1 MKILKRSGI
10 AEDFNASKLQQSLQL
25 AGAPDPN
32 LIVTQLIKN
41 PKDTQDLFDRAQLL
55 MLNLVTEDLKW
66 HDAARNYLLWSVY
79 KQVWGKGTV
88 KAINEGYYRL
98 EDVYRGDFNVWF
110 RTGLELGLWD
120 AEMAK
125 YYEPHIEELGKYID
139 PDRDLLLTYNG
150 VRTLMSRY
158 LLKRLDGTFFE
169 APQYLWMRTAMGVA
183 YAELKYG
190 GDLVAWARRYYD
202 LISQLKFMPNSPT
215 LYNAF
220 TNLGQLSACFVVPV
234 DDCLSIDSP
243 TNKND
248 ANCGFGIMDALRLA
262 SLIFQSGG
270 GVGYNFGKLRPEGD
284 IVKSTTGVAS
294 GPLSFMRLFDSLV
307 DTIKQGGKRRGAQM
321 GMMFWWHPDIEKF
334 ITAKSGESKD
344 THLQNFNISVVI
356 DDYFMSKVA
365 NNENVY
371 LINPREC
378 PCLYKTWGE
387 EFVKCYESCIEQI
400 KMGKVRIWKEVNAR
414 ELWNKIVE
422 SAWDSGD
429 PGLWN
434 KDVANQVVGYRVPGQ
449 VINATNPCG
458 EEALYDFES
467 CNLGSINLARYVDS
481 EVGTLKWGE
490 LFEDVELAVRFLDDV
505 IDVNKMPD
513 ERLKQANLDSRR
525 IGLGINGLADTLIWL
540 GIKYDSPEAVAFSDL
555 VAKFVNTVATHASA
569 KLASE
574 KGSFPLFKASKWALG
589 ILVPERHWG
598 RLSKFKEDPAVIEYF
613 GVLNN
618 GYQGI
623 VKHVEWANKVL
634 EVYGINYT
642 ELKEMVMNGM
652 RNGSIMSIAPEGS
665 RSLIAG
671 VNSSIE
677 PLFAI
682 AYVRNLT
689 IGKLVE
695 YNLTALK
702 LLRETNTL
710 DEETKRYIEEHGTLP
725 PSHPLANLL
734 RTAHEIHW
742 KWHVYMQVTW
752 ARWNDSGVSKTINLP
767 STATKEDVDNAFKL
781 AWLLGAFG
789 VTVYRDQSKSVQV
802 IYTGTKQA
810 STTKTTVA
818 TSLTAMKEKLE
829 AMLDDPPSE
838 AIEEQMKREL
848 GETDDPYCK
857 TGSCG

>member
-1 MKILKRSGI
+1 MGILKRDGREETFSI
-10 AEDFNASKLQQSLQL
+10 NKLMDSLIF
-25 AGAPDPN
+25 AGAPDPKEIAYKV
-32 LIVTQLIKN
+32 LDAKSTQEISDKV
-41 PKDTQDLFDRAQLL
+41 QLL
-55 MLNLVTEDLKW
+55 MLNLVTEDLRW
-66 HDAARNYLLWSVY
+66 HDIARNYLLWSVY

-98 EDVYRGDFNVWF
+98 EGVYRGGFNVWF

-158 LLKRLDGTFFE
+158 LLKRLDGSFFE

-190 GDLVAWARRYYD
+190 RDPVTWAKKYYD

-234 DDCLSIDSP
+234 DDCLSADSF

-248 ANCGFGIMDALRLA
+248 VNCSFGIMDALKLA

-356 DDYFMSKVA
+356 DDYFMQKVLRG
-365 NNENVY
+365 ENVY

-387 EFVKCYESCIEQI
+387 EFAKCYESCIEQI
-400 KMGKVRIWKEVNAR
+400 KMGKVRIWREVNAR
-414 ELWNKIVE
+414 ELWSKIVE

-525 IGLGINGLADTLIWL
+525 IGLGANGFADVLVAL
-540 GIKYDSPEAVAFSDL
+540 GIRYDSPEAVAFADL
-555 VAKFVNTVATHASA
+555 VAGFISSVATYASA

-574 KGSFPLFKASKWALG
+574 KGMFPLFWNSEWRKNKL
-589 ILVPERHWG
+589 IHERHWE
-598 RLSKFKEDPAVIEYF
+598 RLRKYLVDLAVREYLD
-613 GVLNN
+613 VLRQ
-618 GYQGI
+618 GYGKI
-623 VKHVEWANKVL
+623 REHVEHASRVL
-634 EVYGINYT
+634 YLYGINHST
-642 ELKEMVMNGM
+642 LRKMVMKGV

-695 YNLTALK
+695 YNLTALR
-702 LLRETNTL
+702 LLKETKTL

-829 AMLDDPPSE
+829 AVLDDPPSE
-838 AIEEQMKREL
+838 SIEEQMKREL

>member
-1 MKILKRSGI
+1 MKILKRSGA

-98 EDVYRGDFNVWF
+98 GDVYRGSFSLWF
-110 RTGLELGLWD
+110 KTGLEQGLWD

-125 YYEPHIEELGKYID
+125 YYEPHIEELADYID
-139 PDRDLLLTYNG
+139 PSRDLLLTYNG

-190 GDLVAWARRYYD
+190 GDPVTWAKRFYD
-202 LISQLKFMPNSPT
+202 LMSQLKFMPNSPT

-234 DDCLSIDSP
+234 DDCLSADSP

-262 SLIFQSGG
+262 ALIFQSGG

-294 GPLSFMRLFDSLV
+294 GPLSFMKLFDTLV

-334 ITAKSGESKD
+334 ITAKSGEQKD
-344 THLQNFNISVVI
+344 KQLQNFNISVVI
-356 DDYFMSKVA
+356 DDYFMQKVLRG
-365 NNENVY
+365 EDVY

-400 KMGKVRIWKEVNAR
+400 KMGKVRIWKSVNAR

-481 EVGTLKWGE
+481 KAGTLRWAE
-490 LFEDVELAVRFLDDV
+490 LLEDVVLAVRFLDDV

-513 ERLKQANLDSRR
+513 ERLRQANLASRR
-525 IGLGINGLADTLIWL
+525 IGLGINGFADTLIAL
-540 GIKYDSPEAVAFSDL
+540 GIRYDSPEAVAFADL
-555 VAKFVNTVATHASA
+555 VAKFVSTAATYASA

-574 KGSFPLFKASKWALG
+574 KGSFPLFKGSQWEKGKL
-589 ILVPERHWG
+589 IPERHWE
-598 RLSKFKEDPAVIEYF
+598 RLSKFRDDPAVTEYF
-613 GVLNN
+613 NVLSN
-618 GYQGI
+618 GYQRI
-623 VKHVEWANKVL
+623 VKHVEWANKAL
-634 EVYGINYT
+634 EVYGIT
-642 ELKEMVMNGM
+642 HSTLKEMVMRGM

-665 RSLIAG
+665 RSLITG

-689 IGKLVE
+689 IGKLIE
-695 YNLTALK
+695 YNLTALR
-702 LLRETNTL
+702 LLRETKTL

-725 PSHPLANLL
+725 PNHPLANLL

-767 STATKEDVDNAFKL
+767 STATKEDVDNAFRL

-789 VTVYRDQSKSVQV
+789 ITVYRDQSKSVQV

-810 STTKTTVA
+810 STGKTTAV
-818 TSLTAMKEKLE
+818 TSLTALKEKLE
-829 AMLDDPPSE
+829 AVLSDPPSE
-838 AIEEQMKREL
+838 SIEEQMRREL